1 MARQTRD
8 FTQGNPGKQL
18 LLFSWPL
25 IMAMILQNLYNM
37 ADTLIVGRFLGDTAM
52 GAVGTAGTVTN
63 VVLML
68 VGGATQGASV
78 VISQYIGAKEEGNV
92 KKALMTAVYII
103 VGLALVFGIIGLIAS
118 PALLRMINVYGEAN
132 VLASQY
138 LRIIFAG
145 TIATALYNMGYVIS
159 RSLGDSMTPMIVLIF
174 TSVLNVVLNV
184 VFVVTFDMGVAGV
197 GYATILATA
206 IAALICWVIIWR
218 RCPII
223 RPDKDSVKPDGEM
236 AKVIT
241 KIGVPSA
248 LMSSTNMI
256 GILVV
261 QSLVNGFTTVT
272 LPVMAAYAAATK
284 IEALISY
291 PPGGISQGMQVL
303 AGQNV
308 GAGKFERVGQGLKAA
323 IKIIAVYSAFSAAVL
338 ILGGRAFM
346 GFFTDTPATITI
358 GYAYLFCTA
367 IGLFLCGVVFTVR
380 YTLNGAGDASAS
392 AILSVIELVARI
404 AGAYIFSHFTSL
416 GYIGIF
422 IGTPFGWLVASAAA
436 VIRFKSGKWKSKRI
450 VKASANERTAE
461 AAEV

>member
-1 MARQTRD
+1 MAKATRD
-8 FTQGNPGKQL
+8 FTQGHPGKQL

-25 IMAMILQNLYNM
+25 ILAMVLQNLYNM

-78 VISQYIGAKEEGNV
+78 VISQYIGAKDEGNV

-103 VGLALVFGIIGLIAS
+103 VGLALVFGVVGLMAS
-118 PALLRMINVYGEAN
+118 SSLLRMINVNGEAN
-132 VLASQY
+132 DLASEY

-159 RSLGDSMTPMIVLIF
+159 RSLGDSITPMIVLVF
-174 TSVLNVVLNV
+174 TSILNVGLNV
-184 VFVVTFDMGVAGV
+184 LFVVSFHMGVAGV
-197 GYATILATA
+197 AYATILATV
-206 IAALICWVIIWR
+206 IAAVICWVIIWR

-223 RPDKDSVKPDGEM
+223 RPDKDSIRLDGPM
-236 AKVIT
+236 AKVIA
-241 KIGVPSA
+241 KIGIPSA

-261 QSLVNGFTTVT
+261 QSLVNGFTTAT

-284 IEALISY
+284 LEAMISY
-291 PPGGISQGMQVL
+291 PPGGISQGMQIL

-323 IKIIAVYSAFSAAVL
+323 IQIIAVYSVFSGAVL
-338 ILGGRAFM
+338 ILGGKALM
-346 GFFTDTPATITI
+346 GLFTSTQATIDI
-358 GYAYLFCTA
+358 GYAYLVITA
-367 IGLFLCGVVFTVR
+367 IGLFLCGVVFTIR

-392 AILSVIELVARI
+392 ALLSVIELVARV
-404 AGAYIFSHFTSL
+404 AGAYIFSHYTSL

-422 IGTPFGWLVASAAA
+422 IGTPVGWLAASVVA
-436 VIRFKSGKWKSKRI
+436 VVRFKGGKWKEKRI
-450 VKASANERTAE
+450 VKTPVKQVAE
-461 AAEV
+461 GA

>member
-1 MARQTRD
+1 MAKATRD
-8 FTQGNPGKQL
+8 FTQGHPGKQL

-25 IMAMILQNLYNM
+25 ILAMVLQNFYNM

-78 VISQYIGAKEEGNV
+78 VISQYIGAKDEGNV

-103 VGLALVFGIIGLIAS
+103 VGLALVFGVVGLMTS
-118 PALLRMINVYGEAN
+118 SSLLRMINVNGEAN
-132 VLASQY
+132 DLASEY

-145 TIATALYNMGYVIS
+145 TIATALYNMGYVVS
-159 RSLGDSMTPMIVLIF
+159 RSLGDSITPMIVLVF
-174 TSVLNVVLNV
+174 TSILNVGLNV
-184 VFVVTFDMGVAGV
+184 LFVVSFHMGVAGV
-197 GYATILATA
+197 AYATILATA
-206 IAALICWVIIWR
+206 IAAVICWGIIWR

-223 RPDKDSVKPDGEM
+223 RPDKDSIRLDGPM

-241 KIGVPSA
+241 KIGIPSA

-261 QSLVNGFTTVT
+261 QSLVNGFTTAT

-284 IEALISY
+284 LEAMISY
-291 PPGGISQGMQVL
+291 PPGGISQGMQIL

-323 IKIIAVYSAFSAAVL
+323 IQIIAVYSVFSGAVL
-338 ILGGRAFM
+338 ILGGKALM
-346 GFFTDTPATITI
+346 GLFTSTQTTIDI
-358 GYAYLFCTA
+358 GYAYLVITA
-367 IGLFLCGVVFTVR
+367 IGLFLCGVVFTIR

-392 AILSVIELVARI
+392 ALLSVIELVARV
-404 AGAYIFSHFTSL
+404 AGAYIFSHYTSL

-422 IGTPFGWLVASAAA
+422 IGTPIGWLVASVVA
-436 VIRFKSGKWKSKRI
+436 VVRFKGGKWKEKRI
-450 VKASANERTAE
+450 IKTPVKQVAE
-461 AAEV
+461 GA

>member
-1 MARQTRD
+1 MAGKTRD
-8 FTQGNPGKQL
+8 FTQGNPGKEL
-18 LLFSWPL
+18 ILFSWPL
-25 IMAMILQNLYNM
+25 ILAMVLQNLYNM

-68 VGGATQGASV
+68 AGGATQGASV
-78 VISQYIGAKEEGNV
+78 VISQYIGAKDEGNV

-103 VGLALVFGIIGLIAS
+103 AGLALLFGAVGLIAS

-132 VLASQY
+132 MLATEY

-159 RSLGDSMTPMIVLIF
+159 RSLGDSMTPMIVLVF
-174 TSVLNVVLNV
+174 TTILNVGLNV
-184 VFVVTFDMGVAGV
+184 LFVVPFQMGVAGV
-197 GYATILATA
+197 AYATILATA
-206 IAALICWVIIWR
+206 IAAVICWVIIWR

-223 RPDKDSVKPDGEM
+223 RPDRESVRPDAEM
-236 AKVIT
+236 AGVIA
-241 KIGVPSA
+241 KIGIPSA

-284 IEALISY
+284 IEAMVSY

-323 IKIIAVYSAFSAAVL
+323 IKIIAVYSVFSAAVM
-338 ILGGRAFM
+338 ILGGKALM
-346 GFFTDTPATITI
+346 GLFTSTQATIDI
-358 GYAYLFCTA
+358 GYAYMVITA
-367 IGLFLCGVVFTVR
+367 IGLFLCGIVFTVR

-392 AILSVIELVARI
+392 AVLSVIELVARV
-404 AGAYIFSHFTSL
+404 AGAYVFSHFTPL
-416 GYIGIF
+416 GYIGVF
-422 IGTPFGWLVASAAA
+422 IGTPFGWLVASVAA
-436 VIRFKSGKWKSKRI
+436 VVRFRGGKWKEKRI
-450 VKASANERTAE
+450 VKTPVKQSAVETE
-461 AAEV
+461 

>member
-1 MARQTRD
+1 MAKATRD
-8 FTQGNPGKQL
+8 FTQGHPGKQL

-25 IMAMILQNLYNM
+25 ILAMVLQNLYNM

-78 VISQYIGAKEEGNV
+78 VISQYIGAKDEGNV
-92 KKALMTAVYII
+92 KRALMTAVYII
-103 VGLALVFGIIGLIAS
+103 VGLALVFGVVGLMAS
-118 PALLRMINVYGEAN
+118 SSLLRMINVTGEAN
-132 VLASQY
+132 DLASEY
-138 LRIIFAG
+138 LKIIFAG

-159 RSLGDSMTPMIVLIF
+159 RSLGDSITPMIVLVF
-174 TSVLNVVLNV
+174 TSILNVGLNV
-184 VFVVTFDMGVAGV
+184 LFVVSFHMGVAGV
-197 GYATILATA
+197 AYATILATA
-206 IAALICWVIIWR
+206 IAAAICWVIIWR

-223 RPDKDSVKPDGEM
+223 RPDKDSIRLDGPM
-236 AKVIT
+236 AKVIA
-241 KIGVPSA
+241 KIGIPSA

-261 QSLVNGFTTVT
+261 QSLVNGFTTAT

-284 IEALISY
+284 LEAMISY
-291 PPGGISQGMQVL
+291 PPGGISQGMQIL

-323 IKIIAVYSAFSAAVL
+323 IQIIAVYSVFSGAVL
-338 ILGGRAFM
+338 ILGGKALM
-346 GFFTDTPATITI
+346 GLFTSTQATIDI
-358 GYAYLFCTA
+358 GYAYLVITA
-367 IGLFLCGVVFTVR
+367 IGLFLCGVVFTIR

-392 AILSVIELVARI
+392 ALLSVIELVARV
-404 AGAYIFSHFTSL
+404 AGAYIFSHYTSL

-422 IGTPFGWLVASAAA
+422 IGTPVGWLAASVVA
-436 VIRFKSGKWKSKRI
+436 VVRFKGGKWKEKRI
-450 VKASANERTAE
+450 VKTPVKQVAE
-461 AAEV
+461 GA

>member
-1 MARQTRD
+1 MARATRD
-8 FTQGNPGKQL
+8 FTQGHPGKQL

-25 IMAMILQNLYNM
+25 ILAMVLQNLYNM

-68 VGGATQGASV
+68 VGGATQGAAV
-78 VISQYIGAKEEGNV
+78 VISQYIGAKDEGNV

-103 VGLALVFGIIGLIAS
+103 VGLALIFGAVGLLTSAS
-118 PALLRMINVYGEAN
+118 LLRMINVYGEAN
-132 VLASQY
+132 DLASEY

-159 RSLGDSMTPMIVLIF
+159 RSLGDSITPMIVLIF
-174 TSVLNVVLNV
+174 TSILNVGLNIL
-184 VFVVTFDMGVAGV
+184 FVVSFHMGVAGV
-197 GYATILATA
+197 AYATILATA

-223 RPDKDSVKPDGEM
+223 RPDKDSIRLDGPM
-236 AKVIT
+236 AKVIA
-241 KIGVPSA
+241 KIGIPSA

-261 QSLVNGFTTVT
+261 QSLVNGFTTAT

-284 IEALISY
+284 LEAMISY

-323 IKIIAVYSAFSAAVL
+323 IQIIAVYSVFSAAVL
-338 ILGGRAFM
+338 ILGGRALM
-346 GFFTDTPATITI
+346 GLFTSTQATIDI
-358 GYAYLFCTA
+358 GYAYLVITA
-367 IGLFLCGVVFTVR
+367 IGLFLCGVVFTIR

-392 AILSVIELVARI
+392 ALLSVIELVARV
-404 AGAYIFSHFTSL
+404 AGAYIFSHYTPL

-422 IGTPFGWLVASAAA
+422 IGTPVGWLAASVVA
-436 VIRFKSGKWKSKRI
+436 VVRFKGGKWKEKRI
-450 VKASANERTAE
+450 VKTPATQMAE
-461 AAEV
+461 GA